1 MLISNTMMTAYYLGW
16 KIILLRKSK
25 NLSFSG
31 TYKYYLILLPVLFL
45 ISNVFSKEI
54 IIEPGENAHERL
66 QEAMILMEEG
76 DTLLIK
82 SGYYSFE
89 DGLSLDIDGVTV
101 IGEGMDKTILDF
113 KNQQSGAQGLLVT
126 SNKVTLKDFAIL
138 DAKGDALKVIGAM
151 GINMINLRTEWTGGP
166 KSTNGAYGF
175 YPVESEDV
183 LIDGCVAIGASDAG
197 IYVGQSKNI
206 IVRNS
211 IAQYN
216 VAGIEIEN
224 SYYAD
229 VYNNLASHNTGGI
242 LIFDLPDLPQQGGHH
257 IRVFENQ
264 SIDNDTDN
272 FAPEGNIVG
281 EVPRGTGIIIMANS
295 DVEVFNNLLSGNG
308 TVNLSI
314 VSYSD
319 ETDDPNYY
327 PHPKRI
333 QVHNN
338 TYGPAGFDP
347 DINTGELAKTLFEIS
362 NGNMPDIFWDGVAPL
377 SQLIFGQ
384 PEEEK
389 LIISED
395 PDVTFLTISA
405 IKYMMG
411 FSNSTLTDIDEFQ
424 GVINPLQP
432 IDIDG
437 I

>member
-1 MLISNTMMTAYYLGW
+1 M
-16 KIILLRKSK
+16 SK
-25 NLSFSG
+25 ACIFG
-31 TYKYYLILLPVLFL
+31 LILI
-45 ISNVFSKEI
+45 ISIQSYAKEI
-54 IIEPGENAHERL
+54 IINPGENAQEEL
-66 QEAMILMEEG
+66 QEALILMSEG
-76 DTLLIK
+76 DTLIMR
-82 SGYYSFE
+82 SGFYSFE
-89 DGLSLDIDGVTV
+89 DGISLDVDNVTV
-101 IGEGMDKTILDF
+101 TGEGMNETILDF
-113 KNQQSGAQGLLVT
+113 KNQQSGAQGFLVT

-138 DAKGDALKVIGAM
+138 DAKGDALKVIGSK

-183 LIDGCVAIGASDAG
+183 LIDGCIAIGASDAG

-257 IRVFENQ
+257 IRVFDNK

-295 DVEVFNNLLSGNG
+295 DVEIFNNVMSGNA
-308 TVNLSI
+308 TVNLSV

-319 ETDDPNYY
+319 KTDDPNYY
-327 PHPKRI
+327 PHPRRI
-333 QVHNN
+333 QIHNN
-338 TYGPAGFDP
+338 TYGPGGFDP
-347 DINTGELAKTLFEIS
+347 DIETGELAKALYEIS
-362 NGNMPDIFWDGVAPL
+362 NGNMPDIFWDGVVPI
-377 SQLIFGQ
+377 SQMIFGQ
-384 PEEEK
+384 PNEDK
-389 LIISED
+389 LKMQENS
-395 PDVTFLTISA
+395 DVSFLTISPL
-405 IKYMMG
+405 KYILG
-411 FSNSTLTDIDEFQ
+411 FSNPIKTEKKEFT
-424 GVINPLQP
+424 GAINPLEP
-432 IDIDG
+432 IVING
-437 I
+437 IQ

>member
-1 MLISNTMMTAYYLGW
+1 MILI
-16 KIILLRKSK
+16 
-25 NLSFSG
+25 
-31 TYKYYLILLPVLFL
+31 
-45 ISNVFSKEI
+45 ISIQSYAKEI
-54 IIEPGENAHERL
+54 IINPGENAQEEL
-66 QEAMILMEEG
+66 QEALILMSEG
-76 DTLLIK
+76 DTLIMR
-82 SGYYSFE
+82 SGFYSFE
-89 DGLSLDIDGVTV
+89 DGISLDVDNVTV
-101 IGEGMDKTILDF
+101 TGEGMNETILDF
-113 KNQQSGAQGLLVT
+113 KNQQSGAQGFLVT

-138 DAKGDALKVIGAM
+138 DAKGDALKVIGSK

-183 LIDGCVAIGASDAG
+183 LIDGCIAIGASDAG

-257 IRVFENQ
+257 IRVFDNK

-295 DVEVFNNLLSGNG
+295 DVEIFNNVMSGNG
-308 TVNLSI
+308 TVNLSV

-327 PHPKRI
+327 PHPRRI
-333 QVHNN
+333 QIHNN
-338 TYGPAGFDP
+338 TYGPGGFDP
-347 DINTGELAKTLFEIS
+347 DIETGELAKALYEIS
-362 NGNMPDIFWDGVAPL
+362 NGNMPDIFWDGVVPI
-377 SQLIFGQ
+377 SQMIFGQ
-384 PEEEK
+384 PNEDK
-389 LIISED
+389 LKMKENS
-395 PDVTFLTISA
+395 DVSFLTISPL
-405 IKYMMG
+405 KYILG
-411 FSNSTLTDIDEFQ
+411 FSNPIKTEKKEFT
-424 GVINPLQP
+424 GAINPLEP
-432 IDIDG
+432 IVING
-437 I
+437 IQQ